1 MMKRRWLALL
11 ALCCVLFVPCG
22 VLAEG
27 DGFTVSAGQA
37 DGALEKD
44 ITLDITISGCKG
56 LDSLQLCVNYDLTAL
71 KLVSAEGGSLLENGL
86 HVLNTDEAGLIA
98 FAYAGAEGLAVSEG
112 TLLTLTF
119 RPLSDQGSAI
129 VVTDVLATTYD
140 AAAGEQNRL
149 YGTVQD
155 GYVTVAGGEAPAPK
169 ITPWI
174 AETPAPTPEPTPE
187 PTSVPT
193 EAPQATEAIP
203 ENVIAALDEINLL
216 PYILGAA
223 ALLLVIVIAL
233 IVVWRNSR
241 RS

>member
-1 MMKRRWLALL
+1 M
-11 ALCCVLFVPCG
+11 
-22 VLAEG
+22 
-27 DGFTVSAGQA
+27 
-37 DGALEKD
+37 
-44 ITLDITISGCKG
+44 
-56 LDSLQLCVNYDLTAL
+56 
-71 KLVSAEGGSLLENGL
+71 
-86 HVLNTDEAGLIA
+86 
-98 FAYAGAEGLAVSEG
+98 
-112 TLLTLTF
+112 
-119 RPLSDQGSAI
+119 
-129 VVTDVLATTYD
+129 LATTYD